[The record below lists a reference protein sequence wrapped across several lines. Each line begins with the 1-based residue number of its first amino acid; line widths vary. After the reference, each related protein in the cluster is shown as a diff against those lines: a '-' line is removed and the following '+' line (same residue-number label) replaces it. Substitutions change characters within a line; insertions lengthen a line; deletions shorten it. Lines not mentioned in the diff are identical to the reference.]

1 MTEFSSILAG
11 NEHDLH
17 RLSLVHPADY
27 QNPEPREK
35 YNLVVL
41 GAGSAGLITSLIAAS
56 LGARVALVEREL
68 MGGDCLNV
76 GCVPSKGLIRAS
88 RVVAEVRE
96 A

>member
-1 MTEFSSILAG
+1 MTEFPSILAG

-68 MGGDCLNV
+68 LGGAC
-76 GCVPSKGLIRAS
+76 PRSSAS
-88 RVVAEVRE
+88 RSPTRRRSTSGRRWTG
-96 A
+96 